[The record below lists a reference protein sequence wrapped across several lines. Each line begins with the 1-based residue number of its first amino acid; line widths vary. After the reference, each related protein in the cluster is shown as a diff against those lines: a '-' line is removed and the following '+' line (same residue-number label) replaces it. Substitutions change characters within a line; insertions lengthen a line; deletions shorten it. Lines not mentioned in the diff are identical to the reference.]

1 MQRRDLIRAGL
12 AAAAAATLP
21 PSAVRAQ
28 AARARTGGDLAIVNA
43 DIVTLDPGRPR
54 AEAALVRAGRI
65 VRVGDRRS
73 VMAGA
78 RDAEV
83 FDAGG
88 RVVTPGFIDG
98 HVHLELSALAFSDM
112 VMAHAPPMTSL
123 AQIKQALAAKAR
135 TTPPGRWV
143 VGRSS
148 YDLQNKVTEKRLA
161 MRQELDAIT
170 TEHPLILFSG
180 LHVAMLNTA
189 ALKALRLWNRA
200 EAENLRWRNGA
211 LRVGT
216 TIHRDEAG
224 DPIGIVTEIADLF
237 YSADPY
243 TVDEIKAALRA
254 QTAPLFVDK
263 GITSI
268 AGIPKA
274 VNDIRA
280 IQEMD
285 VAGEL
290 PLRIR
295 YYIHTPLTV
304 DIDALMDTGLAAGF
318 GDDMLRFGG
327 VKIFV
332 DGTGGDGLGKSFDDL
347 KWSQEELNR
356 TVWLAHD
363 AGLQC
368 ILHCVTRVGFEM
380 AMKAQ
385 ELAQG
390 RAPRDL
396 RHRIEHV
403 TYIDD
408 APSIQRMKAMGVR
421 VTLTVAAPA
430 SGTRRR
436 GGPRVFR
443 SFVDAGLEPLAVSD
457 STGTEPDF
465 SPLGGIGALMAGP
478 SEGGVLAEGQALG
491 FETALSSYTLWAARA
506 LREDAVKGSIAPG
519 KFGDFAVLSADP
531 RRLRGR
537 GLFDV
542 RAHATILG
550 GRVVHRA

>member
-1 MQRRDLIRAGL
+1 MRAGL
-12 AAAAAATLP
+12 AAAAGTALS
-21 PSAVRAQ
+21 SAGL
-28 AARARTGGDLAIVNA
+28 ARAAAADGSGGSDLAIVNA
-43 DIVTLDPGRPR
+43 DIVTLEPNQPR

-65 VRVGDRRS
+65 VHVGDRRT
-73 VMAGA
+73 VLAQAG
-78 RDAEV
+78 RAEV

-98 HVHLELSALAFSDM
+98 HVHLELSALSFSNM
-112 VMAHAPPMTSL
+112 VSAHAPPMRSL
-123 AQIKQALAAKAR
+123 AQIKQALAEKAR

-148 YDLQNKVTEKRLA
+148 YDLQAKVEEKRLPT
-161 MRQELDAIT
+161 RQELDAIT
-170 TEHPLILFSG
+170 TAHPLVLFSG

-189 ALKALRLWNRA
+189 ALRALRLWNRD
-200 EAENLRWRNGA
+200 EAENLRWRNGS

-216 TIHRDEAG
+216 TIHRDANG
-224 DPIGIVTEIADLF
+224 DPTGVVTEIADLF
-237 YSADPY
+237 YSAKPY
-243 TVDEIKAALRA
+243 TVEEIKTALRA
-254 QTAPLFVDK
+254 QSAPLFVDK

-295 YYIHTPLTV
+295 YYIHTPLTI

-327 VKIFV
+327 IKIFV
-332 DGTGGDGLGKSFDDL
+332 DGTGGDGLGKFFDDL
-347 KWSQEELNR
+347 KWSQDDLNR
-356 TVWLAHD
+356 TVWLAHES
-363 AGLQC
+363 GLQC
-368 ILHCVTRVGFEM
+368 ILHCVTRVGFDM
-380 AMKAQ
+380 AVKAVGLAQ
-385 ELAQG
+385 E
-390 RAPRDL
+390 RMRRDL

-403 TYIDD
+403 GYINDVAD
-408 APSIQRMKAMGVR
+408 IRRLRELGVR
-421 VTLTVAAPA
+421 VTLTI
-430 SGTRRR
+430 SGPSVGPPRR
-436 GGPRVFR
+436 GGSAAFR
-443 SFVDAGLEPLAVSD
+443 GFVDEGLEPVAVSD
-457 STGTEPDF
+457 STGTVPDF
-465 SPLGGIGALMAGP
+465 SPLGGIAAMMAGP
-478 SEGGVLAEGQALG
+478 ADGGTLMAGQALG
-491 FETALSSYTLWAARA
+491 FDQALRAYTLWAARA

-537 GLFDV
+537 ALFDV
-542 RAHATILG
+542 GAHATILG